1 MGEMRKFLVSYC
13 MKGIS
18 VINDAVIKLE
28 KDIDEFDIPARL
40 KIEVAKA
47 EGETSVFHISPNNVI
62 LMNFW
67 EIN

>member
-1 MGEMRKFLVSYC
+1 MRKFLVSYC
-13 MKGIS
+13 MNS
-18 VINDAVIKLE
+18 VNNNAVIKLE

-47 EGETSVFHISPNNVI
+47 EDETSVFHISPNNVI

>member
-1 MGEMRKFLVSYC
+1 

>member
-13 MKGIS
+13 MKVIS

-40 KIEVAKA
+40 KIEVAKT

-62 LMNFW
+62 LMNF
-67 EIN
+67 